1 MNVVP
6 HRAVGSVALSRAGH
20 RHAAGGIG
28 TLIIGFWKL
37 PAKSASHVD
46 DEVLLG
52 FEVLI
57 NTGNRRFDCAVKSD
71 RLPIDTGEICLALY
85 TVCRKSAA

>member
-1 MNVVP
+1 MLTNFLKLQLTQAMNVVP

-57 NTGNRRFDCAVKSD
+57 LHTKGHRTNQS
-71 RLPIDTGEICLALY
+71 
-85 TVCRKSAA
+85 